1 MTPST
6 PSQHPLPVDAGQ
18 SRVVLFDGDCTL
30 CNSSVQFVI
39 RHDKEGRFRFAAL
52 GSPVAVALLEGHA
65 LPDKEL
71 DSVVY
76 LRQGKAY
83 SRSSAALYIAK
94 DLGGVWSMLSIFL
107 LVPRPLR
114 DLVYD
119 VIAKYRYRWF
129 GKHDSCMLPTA
140 ELEGRFL

>member
-1 MTPST
+1 MPPST

-39 RHDKEGRFRFAAL
+39 RHDKEAHFRFAAL

-65 LPDKEL
+65 LPGKEL

-83 SRSSAALYIAK
+83 TRSSAALYIAN
-94 DLGGVWSMLSIFL
+94 DLGGMWSLMSVFL

-129 GKHDSCMLPTA
+129 GKQDSCMLPTA
-140 ELEGRFL
+140 ELRGRFL

>member
-1 MTPST
+1 M
-6 PSQHPLPVDAGQ
+6 HVHEHI
-18 SRVVLFDGDCTL
+18 VLFDGVCTL

-52 GSPVAVALLEGHA
+52 DGPVAVALLEGHA
-65 LPDKEL
+65 LPGKEL

-83 SRSSAALYIAK
+83 TRSSAALHIAA
-94 DLGGVWSMLSIFL
+94 DLGGVWSMLSVFL

-114 DLVYD
+114 NLVYD

-129 GKHDSCMLPTA
+129 GKRESCMLPTA
-140 ELEGRFL
+140 ELKGRFL